1 MTDIFSPKEI
11 IDRLRKATSATSDSE
26 LARLLG
32 VSQQAVSS
40 ARKGKVPDSWPR
52 IALARF
58 GISADWLYTGKGPM
72 LFDGGQ
78 QRNFDF
84 SRAHA
89 PDHREPEGDLERRT
103 AEQAKRIKELEAEL
117 ETARKAERAALLEAN
132 AALKRLL
139 PHLSAQRKCEE
150 E

>member
-1 MTDIFSPKEI
+1 MTDISSPKEI
-11 IDRLRKATSATSDSE
+11 IDRLRTATSTTSDSE

-40 ARKGKVPDSWPR
+40 ARKGKVPESWPR

-58 GISADWLYTGKGPM
+58 GISADWLYTGQGPM
-72 LFDGGQ
+72 LFDGVR
-78 QRNFDF
+78 QRRAV
-84 SRAHA
+84 SSPAHA
-89 PDHREPEGDLERRT
+89 PCDDDAENSLERRV
-103 AEQAKRIKELEAEL
+103 AEQAQRIREMEADL

-139 PHLSAQRKCEE
+139 KAE
-150 E
+150 